1 MNVTSSTEATKTEG
15 ITYLSNNIEE
25 NTKVIYLKNNIT
37 STDDEIFLT
46 DYCLI
51 VRFSKYDE
59 SNTKTMDTIYISFA
73 NLYSWIN
80 PDVYPVYRT
89 TININ
94 LLDNTV
100 STPSSALIFSPDGT
114 VTYMGTNSETD
125 YSYTLISN
133 INIFDAMF
141 HQYNSVTTLTSLPT
155 DKYSIQAKVTAA
167 TTLSFSSTPS
177 NGMEYMIDILNNSS
191 SDIIQSLPNTGSYQ
205 SNVDSITLPAG
216 KVTSISVRYVF
227 NKYIIKV

>member
-1 MNVTSSTEATKTEG
+1 M
-15 ITYLSNNIEE
+15 TYVETLS
-25 NTKVIYLKNNIT
+25 
-37 STDDEIFLT
+37 
-46 DYCLI
+46 CLI
-51 VRFSKYDE
+51 YVIIVRVSKYDK
-59 SNTKTMDTIYISFA
+59 SNTKTTDAIYISFA

-80 PDVYPVYRT
+80 PDTYPVYRVT
-89 TININ
+89 VNIN

-114 VTYMGTNSETD
+114 VMYMGTNSETD
-125 YSYTLISN
+125 YSYNLISST
-133 INIFDAMF
+133 NIFDAMF
-141 HQYNSVTTLTSLPT
+141 RQYNSVTTLASLPT
-155 DKYSIQAKVTAA
+155 DKYGIQAKVTAA

-191 SDIIQSLPNTGSYQ
+191 SDIIQSLPNTDPYQ